1 MAVERVTSS
10 SGRMRFTSWDFQDGN
25 DVQLRS
31 TTTHPNDHYSQKDH
45 ERGAMLRRYIQFVA
59 VVRGPGLMA
68 RVCRLADVARRV
80 VRHDDVA
87 EEHQCRACGSQTRAS
102 EHNRLILDVQIKGRG
117 I

>member
-1 MAVERVTSS
+1 MGKVTSS
-10 SGRMRFTSWDFQDGN
+10 SGRMRFTSWDFQDG
-25 DVQLRS
+25 DDMQLQS
-31 TTTHPNDHYSQKDH
+31 TSTHPNDHYKKDH
-45 ERGAMLRRYIQFVA
+45 ERGAMLGHYIQLVA
-59 VVRGPGLMA
+59 SAVARSPGLMA

-102 EHNRLILDVQIKGRG
+102 KHNRLVLDVQMKCRG